1 MLVLVASQRTG
12 RFFSAAYSSCVR
24 AGAAYKEPGHAV
36 DTSADVSPKDV
47 KVPYLSDNTRV
58 EMYKRH
64 KADPQQWSISKL
76 SQHYGATLDRTKAV
90 LFLMQ
95 KREELMVKEKVA
107 DIPPMWHEIFQRFST
122 PATAPPVAAP
132 ATEAAPVTPADTD
145 AAKTQAAAEESPASA
160 GTEALSPAADS
171 KESLAKEFGI
181 SVSEVGDIIARMQRH
196 THRQRNVEA
205 NTAYIEKI
213 VQNFADVGVDTS
225 FRETA
230 TAPKRASI
238 KEDYYPTLFGDDG
251 LETAKKELLD
261 RIAAETKAEIVDFQS
276 TLFAASATDSP
287 VSDTDKQPGETVP
300 PNKAGVKTDTLSR
313 WKIAFRDLSWRR
325 TQPTMIRTRR
335 GNWRHANAL
344 EDALRSWR
352 KHPSQL
358 DMEIYRDEV
367 RQFLDPD
374 GDEQAAA
381 AIRQTT
387 LSVRRERKLAVA
399 GGDAAAKK

>member
-1 MLVLVASQRTG
+1 MDV
-12 RFFSAAYSSCVR
+12 
-24 AGAAYKEPGHAV
+24 
-36 DTSADVSPKDV
+36 SADVSPRDV

-64 KADPQQWSISKL
+64 KADPLQWSISKL

-95 KREELMVKEKVA
+95 KREELMIQEKVA
-107 DIPPMWHEIFQRFST
+107 DIPPMWHEIFQRFSA
-122 PATAPPVAAP
+122 PAAAPAIAAP
-132 ATEAAPVTPADTD
+132 ATGAAPVTPADAD
-145 AAKTQAAAEESPASA
+145 AAQTQVGAEGSLAAA
-160 GTEALSPAADS
+160 GTEASPPPLASDS
-171 KESLAKEFGI
+171 KESLAKEFGL
-181 SVSEVGDIIARMQRH
+181 SVSEVGDIVARMQRH
-196 THRQRNVEA
+196 IHRQKNVDA
-205 NTAYIEKI
+205 NTTYIEKI
-213 VQNFADVGVDTS
+213 VKNFEQVGVDTS

-251 LETAKKELLD
+251 LDAAKKELLD
-261 RIAAETKAEIVDFQS
+261 RIAAETRAEIVDFQS
-276 TLFAASATDSP
+276 TLFANSGAESP
-287 VSDTDKQPGETVP
+287 VSDTDMQLKNEAAP
-300 PNKAGVKTDTLSR
+300 PNKAGVKTDSLSR

-335 GNWRHANAL
+335 GIWRHANAL

-358 DMEIYRDEV
+358 DMEVYRDEV

-374 GDEQAAA
+374 GDEKEAS
-381 AIRQTT
+381 AIRQHT
-387 LSVRRERKLAVA
+387 LTVRRQRKLAA
-399 GGDAAAKK
+399 GDTK